1 MALPYHMSAGSTEHG
16 PATMFRTGLTQL
28 KDLPAQFIA
37 AFNSN
42 VRTPYRTFD
51 PTGEVIVDRDGRFV
65 SSLYTSLPDRTPLKN
80 KATKPQKNE
89 EKKAAAEE
97 KKRIQDS
104 INKAMAPERK
114 AKDAQIK
121 ALQAEVQ
128 KLKESLKSDDRSM
141 EEVVASLI
149 SDPETKSEALKIL
162 KEGEKEKDAAVVA
175 VLEDKIDDVKSEKK
189 KTSKD
194 VKAEKAEFLIK
205 TPDDIPLK
213 KLNSI
218 FDKLGIKGL
227 KGAKTPVKVKIAKRL
242 EKITSVPFAG
252 LGPLSKS
259 KLPSKATEFVSS
271 FNDRMDSIRG
281 DKKIITD
288 KMFEKFIKK

>member
-1 MALPYHMSAGSTEHG
+1 MSLPYHMTAGSTEHG

-189 KTSKD
+189 SSKD
-194 VKAEKAEFLIK
+194 VKAESLVR
-205 TPDDIPLK
+205 TPDDIPLL

-218 FDKLGIKGL
+218 FDKLGMKNIL
-227 KGAKTPVKVKIAKRL
+227 KSAPTPVKRAIAKRF
-242 EKITSVPFAG
+242 EKQTSVPFVG
-252 LGPLSKS
+252 LGAVSKS
-259 KLPSKATEFVSS
+259 KLPKKATEFANEFNAKMDAILKKNKKKRVSGS
-271 FNDRMDSIRG
+271 
-281 DKKIITD
+281 
-288 KMFEKFIKK
+288 MFARFIEK